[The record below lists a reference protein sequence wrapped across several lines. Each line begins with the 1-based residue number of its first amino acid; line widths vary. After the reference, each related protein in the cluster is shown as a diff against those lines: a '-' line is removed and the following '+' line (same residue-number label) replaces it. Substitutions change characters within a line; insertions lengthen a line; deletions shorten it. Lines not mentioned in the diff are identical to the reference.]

1 MMIDMDALKYTKII
15 ATLGPASSSLDMMRA
30 LIRAGADCFRLNMSH
45 GSGDKMQPLVDRARE
60 AARLEQRY
68 LPLLADIQGPKLRIG
83 QLPLD
88 GITLHTGD
96 SFMITGR
103 QVIGDATQVHSPYER
118 LAEDV
123 EPGATI
129 LLSDGNVELRV
140 EKVQGRDVHTIA
152 VNGGRLYSNK
162 GLNLPGRAVSIPTLT
177 EKDEADLAYAAE
189 AGIDLVAISFVRSPA
204 DLHNARRLLGAAK
217 TPVMAK
223 LERPEALTA
232 LDDILAVSDGIMVAR
247 GDLGV
252 ELPFERVPV
261 MQKQILVR
269 ARALGKWAVVATQ
282 MLGSM
287 VLSPRPS
294 RAEAS
299 DVVNAVLD
307 GADAVMLSEESAT
320 GSHPEQ
326 AVAAMASLARHA
338 EAHEHASPRN
348 RTADEQESF
357 AAGVAISAV
366 SSAEH
371 IRARAIVT
379 LAGSG
384 YTALHM
390 SKRRPRVPIIA
401 LGGYEPTLRRLNVLH
416 GVIPVATDDAR
427 DFEAQLLAAD
437 TYLLAKGYASVGDVI
452 VVAAASPLGMHKEP
466 NTIRFHRVRPGAS
479 TPPPPTRSSSAPGGW
494 AG

>member
-1 MMIDMDALKYTKII
+1 MIGLKYTKII
-15 ATLGPASSSLDMMRA
+15 ATLGPACSTLEQMRK
-30 LIRAGADCFRLNMSH
+30 LIQAGADCFRLNMSH
-45 GSGDKMQPLVDRARE
+45 GGGDKMQPLVDIARE

-83 QLPLD
+83 TMPRE
-88 GITLHTGD
+88 GIILREGD
-96 SFMITGR
+96 PFLITAR
-103 QVIGDATQVHSPYER
+103 QVEGSQTQVHSQYEN
-118 LAEDV
+118 LAQDV

-129 LLSDGNVELRV
+129 LLADGTMELRV
-140 EKVQGRDVHTIA
+140 DRIDGGDVHTTTI
-152 VNGGRLYSNK
+152 NGGRLSSNK
-162 GLNLPGRAVSIPTLT
+162 GLNLPGRALSIPTLT
-177 EKDEADLAYAAE
+177 PKDEEDLAFAAR
-189 AGIDLVAISFVRSPA
+189 AGIDLVAISFVRRPE
-204 DLHNARRLLGAAK
+204 DIHRARKLLGSDN
-217 TPVMAK
+217 TPIMAK
-223 LERPEALTA
+223 LERPEALDA

-252 ELPFERVPV
+252 ELPFEVVPV

-287 VLSPRPS
+287 VNSRRPT

-299 DVVNAVLD
+299 DVANAVLD

-320 GSHPEQ
+320 GIDPAQ
-326 AVAAMASLARHA
+326 AVHAMSLLTRQA
-338 EAHEHASPRN
+338 EAHEHSSPRN
-348 RTADEQESF
+348 RTADEQTSF

-371 IRARAIVT
+371 IQARAIVT

-401 LGGYEPTLRRLNVLH
+401 LGSYDPTLRRLAVLH
-416 GVIPVATDDAR
+416 GVVPVAIQNRSDI
-427 DFEAQLLAAD
+427 ELQLQTAD
-437 TYLLAKGYASVGDVI
+437 SYLIQHGYAKPGDV
-452 VVAAASPLGMHKEP
+452 VVITAATPLGQHKEP
-466 NTIRFHRVRPGAS
+466 NTIRFHRVRKP
-479 TPPPPTRSSSAPGGW
+479 SS
-494 AG
+494 